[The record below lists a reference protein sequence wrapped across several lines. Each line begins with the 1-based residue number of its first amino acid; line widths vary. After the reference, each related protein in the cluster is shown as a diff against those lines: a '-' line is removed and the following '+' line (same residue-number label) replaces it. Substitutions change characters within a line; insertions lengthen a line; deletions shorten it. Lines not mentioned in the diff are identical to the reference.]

1 MVNGFTKFKEKFQGF
16 ENQYVIIGGMACAVK
31 IMTAWKE
38 QDWKKPEFDFL
49 ERSDRVTLK
58 LEVGQVVYIPGAADL
73 ITERHVETTK
83 PDEIGKLNKEQKV
96 MHYLKSHESISTQE
110 TMILCENKTRAG
122 ARRLLDK
129 MIQNAILRKTES
141 GPGTKYVLN
150 EVK

>member
-1 MVNGFTKFKEKFQGF
+1 
-16 ENQYVIIGGMACAVK
+16 MAGN
-31 IMTAWKE
+31 WKE
-38 QDWKKPEFDFL
+38 PEFDFS

-73 ITERHVETTK
+73 LTERHVETTK
-83 PDEIGKLNKEQKV
+83 TDEIENLSKEQKV
-96 MHYLKSHESISTQE
+96 MHYLKNHESISTQE
-110 TMILCENKTRAG
+110 AMILCEYKTRAG

-129 MIQNAILRKTES
+129 MIQNAILRKIGS